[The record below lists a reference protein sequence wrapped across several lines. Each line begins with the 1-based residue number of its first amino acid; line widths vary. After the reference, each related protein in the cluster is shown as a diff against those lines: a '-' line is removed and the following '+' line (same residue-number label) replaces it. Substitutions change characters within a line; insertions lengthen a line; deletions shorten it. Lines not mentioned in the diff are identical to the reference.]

1 MKRIKQLVAP
11 VHLWLGLA
19 SGLILIIVATTG
31 CIWAFEEEIRYATQR
46 ETLYVTPVP
55 GAHRASVEA
64 VTSAVSKL
72 EPEVKI
78 NQIRFFGEPGKAV
91 NVYTKDKQLITLNP
105 YTAAVISVKNTEND
119 PMLILLSL
127 HRTLLLG
134 DIGKKI
140 IYWNTWVFIV
150 MLISGLIL
158 WVPRKMNQWR
168 KYFTVR
174 NCGNPKV
181 YNYKLHS
188 VGGMYF
194 APLLLLLAITG
205 LSIATHSS
213 SKDTAK
219 SVVRPVAHPER
230 LADTALLSVW
240 KGEAFESVRV
250 VPAKDSIDLL
260 RVTIRYATDNFR
272 KESSFGFDQYSG
284 ELLVAKRHTDQSGWD
299 KFWKSDFEIHTGRIW
314 GLPGKILAF
323 CTGLAALM
331 LPITGF
337 LLWFWKRRAPR
348 KAAVRKKVGK
358 PVRAKLVIQE

>member
-11 VHLWLGLA
+11 VHLWLGLG
-19 SGLILIIVATTG
+19 SGLILVIVAITG
-31 CIWAFEEEIRYATQR
+31 CIWAFEEEIRYVTQR

-55 GAHRASVEA
+55 GAPRASVEA
-64 VTSAVSKL
+64 VTEAISQL
-72 EPEVKI
+72 EPKIKI
-78 NQIRFFGEPGKAV
+78 NQIRLFGEPGKAI
-91 NVYTKDKQLITLNP
+91 NVYSKDKQLITLNP
-105 YTAAVISVKNTEND
+105 YTAEIISVRSTEND
-119 PMLILLSL
+119 PMLTILSL

-150 MLISGLIL
+150 MLVSGLIL
-158 WVPRKMNQWR
+158 WVPRKINQWR

-174 NCGNPKV
+174 NCGNRKV

-194 APLLLLLAITG
+194 APLLLLTAVTG

-213 SKDTAK
+213 TKDTAQ
-219 SVVRPVAHPER
+219 SVVRPVTDPER
-230 LADTALLSVW
+230 LADVALGSVW
-240 KGEAFESVRV
+240 KGEPFESIRV
-250 VPAKDSIDLL
+250 IPAKDSTDLL
-260 RVTIRYATDNFR
+260 RVTIRYATSNFR

-284 ELLVAKRHTDQSGWD
+284 ALLVAKRHTEQSGWD

-323 CTGLAALM
+323 FTGLAALM
-331 LPITGF
+331 LPVTGF
-337 LLWFWKRRAPR
+337 LLWYWKRRAP
-348 KAAVRKKVGK
+348 KAATRKKTGK
-358 PVRAKLVIQE
+358 PIRIESVVQE